1 MTNSTDSTAAKNCLP
16 AHEPLRLFMECYGV
30 TATHGVEIFGLVRQ
44 IAQTYDTILNEQMRD
59 EQLTPQR
66 WRLLTRMFVEEQAG
80 IASSS
85 PTLLSRTHS
94 LSKNTISAH
103 LRALE
108 ESEMIERELDAND
121 LRQFKIRL
129 TDRARQLIINSTPG
143 HLRFLNELADA
154 LTQAETDEFLRL
166 LHKLH
171 RSLVAHSGL
180 PACSETLTESSQ
192 P

>member
-1 MTNSTDSTAAKNCLP
+1 MTNSNGTTSAENWLT
-16 AHEPLRLFMECYGV
+16 AHESLHQFMECYGV
-30 TATHGVEIFGLVRQ
+30 AETHGVEIFGLVRQ
-44 IAQTYDTILNEQMRD
+44 IAQTYDSILNQEMRD

-66 WRLLTRMFVEEQAG
+66 WRLLTLMFVEEQAG
-80 IASSS
+80 ISSIS
-85 PTLLSRTHS
+85 PTHLSRAHG

-108 ESEMIERELDAND
+108 DSEMIERELDAND

-129 TDRARQLIINSTPG
+129 TDSARQLISNSTPG

-154 LTQAETDEFLRL
+154 LTPAETDEFLRL

-171 RSLVAHSGL
+171 RSLVAHGGL
-180 PACSETLTESSQ
+180 PACTATPTESS
-192 P
+192 

>member
-1 MTNSTDSTAAKNCLP
+1 MTNSKDPTIGEHCLP
-16 AHEPLRLFMECYGV
+16 AQDSLRKFMECYGV
-30 TATHGVEIFGLVRQ
+30 AETHGVEIFGLVRQ

-80 IASSS
+80 VSSIS
-85 PTLLSRTHS
+85 PTHLSRANS

-108 ESEMIERELDAND
+108 ESEMIERELDASD

-129 TDRARQLIINSTPG
+129 TDRARQLISNSTPG

-154 LTQAETDEFLRL
+154 LTPAETGEFLRL

-171 RSLVAHSGL
+171 RSLVAHGGL
-180 PACSETLTESSQ
+180 PACSETFIERSQ

>member
-1 MTNSTDSTAAKNCLP
+1 MTNSKDSTVAKICLP
-16 AHEPLRLFMECYGV
+16 EHEPLRQFMECYGV
-30 TATHGVEIFGLVRQ
+30 AETHGVEIFGLVRQ

-80 IASSS
+80 IPSSS

-108 ESEMIERELDAND
+108 ESEMIERELDADD

>member
-1 MTNSTDSTAAKNCLP
+1 MTNSKDSTAAKDWLP
-16 AHEPLRLFMECYGV
+16 AHEPLRQFMECYGI
-30 TATHGVEIFGLVRQ
+30 TETHGVEIFGLVRQ

-59 EQLTPQR
+59 EQITPQR
-66 WRLLTRMFVEEQAG
+66 WRLLTRMFVAEQAG
-80 IASSS
+80 ISSSS
-85 PTLLSRTHS
+85 PTHLSRAHS

-108 ESEMIERELDAND
+108 ESKMIERELDAND

-180 PACSETLTESSQ
+180 PACTETLTESSQ

>member
-1 MTNSTDSTAAKNCLP
+1 MTNSKDLTISEDCVPAAESLHK
-16 AHEPLRLFMECYGV
+16 FMECYGV
-30 TATHGVEIFGLVRQ
+30 AEMHGVEIFGLVRQ
-44 IAQTYDTILNEQMRD
+44 IAQTYDTILSEQMRD

-80 IASSS
+80 IASIS
-85 PTLLSRTHS
+85 PTHLSRANS

-108 ESEMIERELDAND
+108 DSEMIERELDVND

-129 TDRARQLIINSTPG
+129 TDRARQLISNSTPG

-154 LTQAETDEFLRL
+154 LTPAETDEFLRL
-166 LHKLH
+166 LRKLH
-171 RSLVAHSGL
+171 RSLVARGGL
-180 PACSETLTESSQ
+180 PACSEPIIESSQ

>member
-1 MTNSTDSTAAKNCLP
+1 MTNSNGSTIAENCLP
-16 AHEPLRLFMECYGV
+16 AQESLHKFMECYGV
-30 TATHGVEIFGLVRQ
+30 AKTYGVEIFVLVRQ
-44 IAQTYDTILNEQMRD
+44 IAQTYDTILTEQMRD
-59 EQLTPQR
+59 QQLTPQR

-80 IASSS
+80 ISSIS
-85 PTLLSRTHS
+85 PTHLSRANS

-129 TDRARQLIINSTPG
+129 TNRARQLISNSTPG

-154 LTQAETDEFLRL
+154 LTPAETDEFLRM

-171 RSLVAHSGL
+171 RSLVAHGGL
-180 PACSETLTESSQ
+180 PVCSETLIESSQ